1 MINDVRRLAVVVA
14 VLFAAVSGMGEET
27 RRDAASTDVVKELFP
42 WFEIG
47 ETVDAAKV
55 REAKLRGRDD
65 PAPREGV
72 ALRHLFSH
80 KGREGLRAHEQYL
93 IVDARM
99 PTNDMAWVTL
109 SVPDRKVLQM
119 RHDIDCGSIDAAK
132 RYDLELQAKFNPL
145 KFEGGSKLIEI
156 MKVVDQDVCVQL
168 SDAEYGKE
176 VIDWL
181 KKVE

>member
-1 MINDVRRLAVVVA
+1 
-14 VLFAAVSGMGEET
+14 MGEET
-27 RRDAASTDVVKELFP
+27 RGDAASTDVVKELFP

-47 ETVDAAKV
+47 EEVDAAM
-55 REAKLRGRDD
+55 LRGRDAPAPKNRRDD

-80 KGREGLRAHEQYL
+80 QASEGLRAHEQYL
-93 IVDARM
+93 IVDAKM

-132 RYDLELQAKFNPL
+132 RYDLELQAKFKPL
-145 KFEGGSKLIEI
+145 KFEGGTKLIEI
-156 MKVVDQDVCVQL
+156 MKVVDQDACVQL
-168 SDAEYGKE
+168 SDAEYGRE

>member
-1 MINDVRRLAVVVA
+1 MIGDIRRLFFVVA
-14 VLFAAVSGMGEET
+14 VLFAGVSS
-27 RRDAASTDVVKELFP
+27 ADVVKELFP

-47 ETVDAAKV
+47 ETIDAAKV

-80 KGREGLRAHEQYL
+80 VEREGFRAHEQYL
-93 IVDARM
+93 IIDPSL

-119 RHDIDCGSIDAAK
+119 RHDIGCGSIAAARK
-132 RYDLELQAKFNPL
+132 LDKELQAKFKPL
-145 KFEGGSKLIEI
+145 KFEGGAKLLEI

-168 SDAEYGKE
+168 SDAEYGRE

>member
-1 MINDVRRLAVVVA
+1 MNGIRRLAVVVA
-14 VLFAAVSGMGEET
+14 VLFAGVSS
-27 RRDAASTDVVKELFP
+27 ADVVKELFP

-47 ETVDAAKV
+47 ETVGAETV

-80 KGREGLRAHEQYL
+80 QAREGFRAHEQYL
-93 IVDARM
+93 IIDARL

-119 RHDIDCGSIDAAK
+119 RHDIGCGSIDAAK
-132 RYDLELQAKFNPL
+132 RYDLELQAKFKPL
-145 KFEGGSKLIEI
+145 KFEGGPRLLEI
-156 MKVVDQDVCVQL
+156 MKVVDRDVCVQL

-176 VIDWL
+176 LNDWL

>member
-14 VLFAAVSGMGEET
+14 VLFAGVGSA
-27 RRDAASTDVVKELFP
+27 DVVKELFP

-65 PAPREGV
+65 SAPREGV

-80 KGREGLRAHEQYL
+80 QAREGFRAHEQYL
-93 IVDARM
+93 ILDPSL

-109 SVPDRKVLQM
+109 SVPDRKVLQI
-119 RHDIDCGSIDAAK
+119 RRDIGCGSLEAAK
-132 RYDLELQAKFNPL
+132 KLDQELRAKFKPL
-145 KFEGGSKLIEI
+145 KFEGGPRLLEI
-156 MKVVDQDVCVQL
+156 MKVVDQVVCVQL

-176 VIDWL
+176 LNDWL
-181 KKVE
+181 KTVE